1 MTVSRSLLIGL
12 IISAA
17 LNVFLVGGVVG
28 VLWVRQA
35 PSDPMGQPSRAAALT
50 STTPA
55 TSTVAMDDVA
65 QAPLQPRPAPS
76 QSPQPPAAVAV
87 PPGEAPARPQL
98 WTAGER
104 LSQESRQTLRRTLRE
119 ANQRNQPI
127 IRQARAE
134 RQAALQAFK
143 AMPYDPALAGQ
154 HLAAARVLDGQA
166 RTNVEGALATFAAS
180 LSVDERAALAEGLQR
195 VYAPRARTE
204 VTR

>member
-12 IISAA
+12 IVSAA

-35 PSDPMGQPSRAAALT
+35 LPDPEQKPSLAAAL
-50 STTPA
+50 SSPLPA
-55 TSTVAMDDVA
+55 TSTGIVGDVA
-65 QAPLQPRPAPS
+65 QAPLQPRPSPS
-76 QSPQPPAAVAV
+76 QSPQPPAAVAAS
-87 PPGEAPARPQL
+87 PGEAPARSQL

-119 ANQRNQPI
+119 ANRRNQPI
-127 IRQARAE
+127 VSQARAE

-143 AMPYDPALAGQ
+143 AMPYDPAVAGQ
-154 HLAAARVLDGQA
+154 HLAAARTLDGQA
-166 RTNVEGALATFAAS
+166 RTNVEAALATFAMS
-180 LSVDERAALAEGLQR
+180 LSVDERAALADGLQR

-204 VTR
+204 ETR